1 MKDLK
6 GATAYACVDRMGHK
20 AESRVAECA
29 MDSDSGALVGL
40 INFDATGFR
49 LGFAGLQGELEPW
62 ARYLLPGERN
72 GRKVWRFVTR
82 DAYVKER
89 PRARMR
95 WGTVYVLVCGLEQ
108 CGGAVVCPMR

>member
-49 LGFAGLQGELEPW
+49 LGFAGLQGVLEPW
-62 ARYLLPGERN
+62 HDICCRENATE
-72 GRKVWRFVTR
+72 GR
-82 DAYVKER
+82 
-89 PRARMR
+89 
-95 WGTVYVLVCGLEQ
+95 CGDL
-108 CGGAVVCPMR
+108 